1 MDVMMPAMLAV
12 QKLQDEQSAFRSAAY
27 DALSRGDDAAR
38 DEANR
43 MYDATVEALTALL
56 GSDAHC
62 ADVDC
67 DLYGFYSDAYKDR
80 NGFRPRG
87 HVTRADVLLWMEVHR
102 NLPFDDDDD
111 PCVGAEDFSLQGMV
125 FPEPL
130 PYEQYD
136 DDAFYF
142 KGKR

>member
-1 MDVMMPAMLAV
+1 MFKSDAV
-12 QKLQDEQSAFRSAAY
+12 RKLQEAQV
-27 DALSRGDDAAR
+27 AAR
-38 DEANR
+38 TRAYTALASDDDEARNQANID
-43 MYDATVEALTALL
+43 YDETVEALLGLL
-56 GSDAHC
+56 GPDAHC

-80 NGFRPRG
+80 NGFRPSG
-87 HVTRADVLLWMEVHR
+87 HVTRADVQSWMEFHR
-102 NLPFDDDDD
+102 DLPFDDDDD

-125 FPEPL
+125 YDEPL
-130 PYEQYD
+130 PYERY

>member
-1 MDVMMPAMLAV
+1 MDATMTAV

-43 MYDATVEALTALL
+43 MYDATVAALEVLL
-56 GSDAHC
+56 GAAAHC

-87 HVTRADVLLWMEVHR
+87 HVTRSEVKEWMEFHR
-102 NLPFDDDDD
+102 DLPFDDDDD
-111 PCVGAEDFSLQGMV
+111 PSIGAEDFTLVARV
-125 FPEPL
+125 FSDPEPL
-130 PYEQYD
+130 PYEEYD
-136 DDAFYF
+136 VV
-142 KGKR
+142 